1 MKLDNRASLGPMG
14 TSNPR
19 ILVGGTVQT
28 DAPPLSS
35 FFKDLKGPYPTN
47 GWWAPYAAPPGTGT
61 AAGPFPYESSLDGHG
76 VCFGIGQG
84 RDFDGTSIRVWTQR
98 DWRASFSEHSGD
110 FEGHKATAFDTQTVT
125 VKYFQGNSSM
135 TAYLV
140 PGSPYM
146 SFKYKSATPLL
157 TTLNGG
163 IKSFNGKALSDGGT
177 MSKRGTKFTV
187 VDTKGTTYLIYSATP
202 IKLIAKAENGNQGT
216 LVAGGKFTGI
226 LRLVMLRDP
235 SHQRLLDTHSAVY
248 PISLSQ
254 DYSISGASG
263 TIIFKWKTKGTG
275 DLLMLTWPHHRE
287 VLQRPKSP
295 KPSTLSYLTLKGW
308 MYPTLGNTW
317 RLTYKLTPIT
327 WNAPRDVD
335 PSCKESVVNGLK
347 YEVDQLDPSQ
357 APAPNE
363 FYYWGGTLAAKSR
376 LALIADHVGRQDLID
391 PVIKYLKASFEG
403 WFSTTNKA
411 LPAYETTWGGVINK
425 EGATNVWVDFGNG
438 YFNDHHFHYGYFLHI
453 AAVIAKYDSDWLNQ
467 HREYVTFFAR
477 DIINPSVDDPF
488 FPVTRCRDWFA
499 GHSWASGIA
508 NGAGSR
514 DQESVGEAVNGYYGA
529 MLWATVALDQE
540 HAEFA
545 RLLLAMEQQAARIYW
560 HLYPSA
566 GKDDPT
572 NPYPEDKFRDLITVG
587 NVMDWQTG
595 AWLFWGAEKVQ
606 IAAIQI
612 LPVTPV
618 NEVMYDAEW
627 VGNVFSYTM
636 PELANASYA
645 DSWKSVIYAAYA
657 NAKPQEAATW
667 SANLS
672 DWGSGNTYT
681 NELYFISTRPNLKGQ
696 PICGTLPTNPYGDFK
711 IQSTSGKYI
720 VSAANGGQL
729 STSGTANDSD
739 VFSSAYV
746 PNAGTLQLTKNK
758 QFVTADQSGA
768 YALSAARAIANTWER
783 FIIRQKV
790 GESQG
795 VYSIKAV
802 SNGKYVRVG
811 GDGTLVNDGAVE
823 NDATGFRFVKA

>member
-1 MKLDNRASLGPMG
+1 MKLLLPLLLLASQSLAGTIKLAHRASLGPIG
-14 TSNPR
+14 TSNPN
-19 ILVGGTVQT
+19 ILAGGTVQT

-35 FFKDLKGPYPTN
+35 FFKDLKGPYFQ
-47 GWWAPYAAPPGTGT
+47 G
-61 AAGPFPYESSLDGHG
+61 ESSMAAH
-76 VCFGIGQG
+76 
-84 RDFDGTSIRVWTQR
+84 
-98 DWRASFSEHSGD
+98 
-110 FEGHKATAFDTQTVT
+110 
-125 VKYFQGNSSM
+125 
-135 TAYLV
+135 LV

-146 SFKYKSATPLL
+146 TFEYKSATPLL
-157 TTLNGG
+157 TALNGG
-163 IKSFNGKALSDGGT
+163 IKSFNGKALSGSNTVSDQ
-177 MSKRGTKFTV
+177 GTKFTV
-187 VDTKGTTYLIYSATP
+187 VDTKGTTYLIYSDSS
-202 IKLIAKAENGNQGT
+202 IKLIAKAENDNKGT
-216 LVAGGKFTGI
+216 LAADGKFTGI

-235 SHQRLLDTHSAVY
+235 SHETLLNAHSTAY
-248 PISLSQ
+248 PISVSQ
-254 DYSISGASG
+254 DYSISGDSG
-263 TIIFKWKTKGTG
+263 TVTFKWETKGTG

-287 VLQRPKSP
+287 VLQNPNSP
-295 KPSTLSYLTLKGW
+295 EPSALSYLTLKGW

-317 RLTYKLTPIT
+317 RLTYKLTSIT

-335 PSCKESVVNGLK
+335 PSCKASVVNGLK
-347 YEVDQLDPSQ
+347 YEVSQLDASK
-357 APAPNE
+357 APAPND

-376 LALIADHVGRQDLID
+376 LALIADHVGSKDLID
-391 PVIKYLKASFEG
+391 PVVKYLKASFDG
-403 WFSTTNKA
+403 WFSAANKA
-411 LPAYETTWGGVINK
+411 LPAYETTWGGVISK

-453 AAVIAKYDSDWLNQ
+453 AAVIAKYDPSWLAQ

-477 DIINPSVDDPF
+477 DIINPSSADPF
-488 FPVTRCRDWFA
+488 FPITRCLDWFA

-540 HAEFA
+540 HANFA
-545 RLLLAMEQQAARIYW
+545 RLLLAIEQQAARKYW

-572 NPYPEDKFRDLITVG
+572 NPYPEAKFRDLITVG

-627 VGNVFSYTM
+627 VSNVFSYTM
-636 PELANASYA
+636 PELTNASYA

-667 SANLS
+667 SAKLS

-681 NELYFISTRPNLKGQ
+681 NELYFISTRPNPNGQ
-696 PICGTLPTNPYGDFK
+696 PICATLPENPYGDYK
-711 IQSTSGKYI
+711 IQATSGKYI

-729 STSGTANDSD
+729 SASGASPNDAD
-739 VFSSAYV
+739 TFSSAYV
-746 PNAGTLQLTKNK
+746 PNAGTLQLARNK
-758 QFVTADQSGA
+758 QYVTADQSGNFP
-768 YALSAARAIANTWER
+768 LSASRATASTWER
-783 FIIRQKV
+783 FIIRQKI
-790 GESQG
+790 GESEG
-795 VYSIKAV
+795 VYSIKAA

-811 GDGTLVNDGAVE
+811 GDGTLVNDGAAE
-823 NDATGFRFVKA
+823 NEATGFRFIKA